1 MSLMAL
7 SRKDPKNIGLNRS
20 FVLAWSGPT
29 IIALLFIL
37 TRPFFGVNLEYLGDA
52 TRVWYHAKQVINGIP
67 IVDVTHHTV
76 RFSILFPACLVQLA
90 GDAWWTY
97 FLPSLIASI
106 ISIFLVYRLVRDYC
120 PEIVTFFSTL
130 FLAFFPTYID
140 GSLRLLPSAFSILYL
155 LTVFFFLLK
164 YNETQLYFWLILAS
178 IAFFFAYSA
187 KMPNLFFGFGFGVGL
202 FFMFGFRSALVFS
215 ATLLGLYLV
224 EHTAIFL
231 LFDQPMG
238 RLGVIIAKAEGIG
251 LPGSVD
257 AGLLMK
263 FYILFKY
270 KATALPLPF
279 KLSLIV
285 MVISMCHVF
294 FKGDRFQK
302 ILVLSA
308 MCFLIFTFL
317 GFKSLTPLRPF
328 HSDRLR
334 YLYVFVPFGVICL
347 AYSISKVFAALRV
360 TGKPLNVFVT
370 LGGIILIGIMI
381 RFQPLHPY
389 IDHIRF
395 YNTISV
401 EIPEVLENG
410 GSVVYPYHSWAPAKR
425 QAIENI
431 DDKFYWWI
439 LVNFL
444 PADVLFQPQKLV
456 VQPFKDKY
464 RPLGKQFMIMHL
476 KDKSKVTNTTYHL
489 FHHRYKR
496 QK

>member
-1 MSLMAL
+1 
-7 SRKDPKNIGLNRS
+7 
-20 FVLAWSGPT
+20 
-29 IIALLFIL
+29 
-37 TRPFFGVNLEYLGDA
+37 
-52 TRVWYHAKQVINGIP
+52 
-67 IVDVTHHTV
+67 
-76 RFSILFPACLVQLA
+76 
-90 GDAWWTY
+90 
-97 FLPSLIASI
+97 
-106 ISIFLVYRLVRDYC
+106 
-120 PEIVTFFSTL
+120 VTFFSTL
-130 FLAFFPTYID
+130 FLAFFPTYVD

-164 YNETQLYFWLILAS
+164 YNETELNFWLILAS

-187 KMPNLFFGFGFGVGL
+187 KMTNLFFGFGFGVGL
-202 FFMFGFRSALVFS
+202 LFMFGFRSALVFS
-215 ATLLGLYLV
+215 ATLLGLYLL
-224 EHTAIFL
+224 EHMAIFIF
-231 LFDQPMG
+231 FDQPMG
-238 RLGVIIAKAEGIG
+238 RLGVIFAKHFDTAVKTLSAAEGIG

-270 KATALPLPF
+270 KATALPLPL

-328 HSDRLR
+328 QSDRLR

-370 LGGIILIGIMI
+370 LAGIILIGIML
-381 RFQPLHPY
+381 RFQTLYPY

-395 YNTISV
+395 YNTIST
-401 EIPEVLENG
+401 EIHEVLKNG
-410 GSVVYPYHSWAPAKR
+410 GSVVYPYYSWMPVKR
-425 QAIENI
+425 QVIENI
-431 DDKFYWWI
+431 DDKLFWWI

-444 PADVLFQPQKLV
+444 PADILFQPQKLV
-456 VQPFKDKY
+456 VKPFQNING
-464 RPLGKQFMIMHL
+464 PTEKQFMIMHL
-476 KDKSKVTNTTYHL
+476 KNTSKANNTTYHL
-489 FHHRYKR
+489 FPQRYKR
-496 QK
+496 QKKYKTDNFVKSPDLFRKRYLERFK